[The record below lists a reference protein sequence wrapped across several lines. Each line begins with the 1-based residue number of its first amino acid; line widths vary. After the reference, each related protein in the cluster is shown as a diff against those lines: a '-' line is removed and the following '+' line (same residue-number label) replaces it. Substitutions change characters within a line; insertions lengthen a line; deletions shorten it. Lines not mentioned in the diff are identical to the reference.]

1 MAYAVCHLDGSP
13 CRNLPRFH
21 SGKQANKSC
30 VTAMAFAKAV
40 TRVPSVVFAP
50 CAKDTVPCSQ
60 EVTGCHTWLTMKEYL
75 LSLTSHLLPWLCCL
89 SSEPMPAMA
98 GESTCDAHCTHF
110 ILILHRVIS
119 CMQPYAPVLCYEIRN
134 CSMLST
140 QDKAQLKNDYSALVL
155 SATPCS
161 VQYMC
166 SAQCKFGMQLNHMA
180 TSCLIV
186 SICFVG
192 SAMT

>member
-40 TRVPSVVFAP
+40 SRVPSVVFVP

-98 GESTCDAHCTHF
+98 GESTFDAHCTHF
-110 ILILHRVIS
+110 ILILHRVS
-119 CMQPYAPVLCYEIRN
+119 LACNHMHLRFAMGSGV
-134 CSMLST
+134 MLST
-140 QDKAQLKNDYSALVL
+140 QDKAQLKTIILLLCCRQRHAVFSICAVL
-155 SATPCS
+155 SASLGCS
-161 VQYMC
+161 SITCQHLASL
-166 SAQCKFGMQLNHMA
+166 SASVL
-180 TSCLIV
+180 
-186 SICFVG
+186 
-192 SAMT
+192 